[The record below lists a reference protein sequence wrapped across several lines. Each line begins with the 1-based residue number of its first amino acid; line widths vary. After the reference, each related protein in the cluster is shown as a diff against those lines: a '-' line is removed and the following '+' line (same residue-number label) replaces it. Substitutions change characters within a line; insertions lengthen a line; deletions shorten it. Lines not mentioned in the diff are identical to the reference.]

1 MFNFFITF
9 HVKTNLLFKNIF
21 MRKIIKSIALSV
33 LTLSSFITTAQ
44 TEKSLLWEIS
54 GKGLEKPSYVFGTVH
69 MICKD
74 DYIMT
79 ETIQN
84 TLKNADAYYA
94 EINFGDPENTKIL
107 KQYMM
112 SEVPLSKRLDAD
124 KYTHLKQL
132 LKEQVDLDIAQFEHL
147 SDAAIV
153 SMITYQSF
161 PCTDFKMYEM
171 ELLQTAMTQQ
181 KKLGGLETVAEQM
194 EILSKSLG
202 TDAAI
207 DMLNDL
213 KKDGFSTTKEMISLY
228 TAQDVQGL
236 YDYMKKS
243 SYMTD
248 AVYNEML
255 TKRNHNWVKNIPQ
268 ITQNQSV
275 FFAVGAAHLGGN
287 NGVLKLL
294 KEAGYTIKPVKIQ

>member
-1 MFNFFITF
+1 M
-9 HVKTNLLFKNIF
+9 KQL
-21 MRKIIKSIALSV
+21 IKSMALCA
-33 LTLSSFITTAQ
+33 LTLSSFISTAQ

-54 GKGLEKPSYVFGTVH
+54 GNGLEKPSYVFGTIH
-69 MICKD
+69 MICQE

-79 ETIQN
+79 ETIEH
-84 TLKNADAYYA
+84 TLKNVDAYYA
-94 EINFGDPENTKIL
+94 EINFGDPQSTATL
-107 KQYMM
+107 QQYMM
-112 SEVPLSKRLDAD
+112 SEIPLSERLTAD
-124 KYTHLKQL
+124 KYNELKQL
-132 LKEQVDLDIAQFEHL
+132 LKDQVALDIAQFEHL

-153 SMITYQSF
+153 SMITFKSF

-171 ELLQTAMTQQ
+171 ELMQTAITNQ
-181 KKLGGLETVAEQM
+181 KKLGGLETIAEQM

-207 DMLNDL
+207 EMLNDL
-213 KKDGFSTTKEMISLY
+213 KREGYQSTKEMIALY
-228 TAQDVQGL
+228 KAQDVQGL

-255 TKRNHNWVKNIPQ
+255 TKRNRNWVMNIPQ
-268 ITQNQSV
+268 IIRNESV
-275 FFAVGAAHLGGN
+275 FFAVGAAHLSGD

-294 KEAGYTIKPVKIQ
+294 KESGYTIKPIKI